1 MVIQVLTSVPHKKN
15 ILIANN
21 TLDLIIKRNHKIKR
35 RCYMLRQNTVR
46 MDHEKK
52 INIENLPLTIYEAV
66 TNENK
71 SVSFKVCYALVN

>member
-1 MVIQVLTSVPHKKN
+1 
-15 ILIANN
+15 
-21 TLDLIIKRNHKIKR
+21 
-35 RCYMLRQNTVR
+35 MLRQNTVR